1 MTERLLEL
9 LDARPGERILELG
22 AGLGEV
28 GELLLPVVGDGGE
41 VVLTDNSPGMLQAAE
56 ERIGRAENLTFAVAN
71 AESTDFDDGS
81 FDRVVARF
89 ALMLVPDVSAG
100 FAEACRVLRPGGR
113 LAFAVWATAPENPW
127 GSAIGRTM
135 LQLGLAEPP
144 EPDAPGPFRLG
155 DPDRLRS
162 LLASSGFDQPQLE
175 SVEVEMRYDVAGAV
189 LGGDEGSLVD
199 APHHARAAD
208 EARARAVRASRRGG
222 ARAVRERRRNQPARA
237 SLGRGRRPRLA

>member
-41 VVLTDNSPGMLQAAE
+41 VVLTDNSSGMLQAAE

-81 FDRVVARF
+81 FDKVVARF

-127 GSAIGRTM
+127 GSTIGRTM

-162 LLASSGFDQPQLE
+162 LLAASGFGPPRLE
-175 SVEVEMRYDVAGAV
+175 SVEVEMRYASPAQYWEVTRDLSSMLRTALERLTEPERERFERAVAEALEPYGNAD
-189 LGGDEGSLVD
+189 GISLPGRAWV
-199 APHHARAAD
+199 AAAD
-208 EARARAVRASRRGG
+208 RA
-222 ARAVRERRRNQPARA
+222 
-237 SLGRGRRPRLA
+237 

>member
-1 MTERLLEL
+1 
-9 LDARPGERILELG
+9 
-22 AGLGEV
+22 
-28 GELLLPVVGDGGE
+28 
-41 VVLTDNSPGMLQAAE
+41 MLQAAE

-127 GSAIGRTM
+127 GSTIGRTM
-135 LQLGLAEPP
+135 LQLGLAEPS

-155 DPDRLRS
+155 DPDRLRV
-162 LLASSGFDQPQLE
+162 LLAVVRLRPAAARERRGRDAL
-175 SVEVEMRYDVAGAV
+175 RVAGAV
-189 LGGDEGSLVD
+189 LGGDERSLVD
-199 APHHARAAD
+199 AP
-208 EARARAVRASRRGG
+208 
-222 ARAVRERRRNQPARA
+222 
-237 SLGRGRRPRLA
+237 RPRSSG